1 MYDLPEW
8 ESFTPGSPEVQAW
21 FEKHPMSVYAN
32 SSELNWEKVSENI
45 NSSRYPFEGIGLW
58 AFFFMLIATGQL
70 TIEMILAGPR
80 IRKRGQIPK
89 LKKAAKVKVSAE
101 ENDLVHKE
109 RQKVHHK
116 YVKLLTKLDLW
127 VALPTRKIQFK
138 KPLQAKKTP
147 SPHASTKYI
156 DEQADSSDDGIDA
169 FVIEQ
174 DKRYMKVSKH
184 GRGKLTS
191 TPKSSDSVFEASD
204 REGAGEGVEGL
215 PGIGRLQGMGARVLK
230 EKVNN
235 DVQVIVAPKKTKNLH
250 VSNITQPTSKRVKH
264 NKEGDEAHPTEEEE
278 EVVLIEVGQQEDDD
292 NGSDEEEEEEEGE
305 QKGAQEQEEPQ
316 YMERA
321 RQKGRSEGEE
331 LEDGQEVELTPKQQ
345 AAKKAELAGL
355 DAQIAALLSRKRKA
369 SALTSSG
376 EDLIHSLFTV

>member
-1 MYDLPEW
+1 MYTYVPHVCTNVPRTFTYVPQICVYVLQMCCFILYDLFCLTFDIHFLFVIVSKILFNSCKHLKTEDDKREFLKYCLTFPDW

-21 FEKHPMSVYAN
+21 FEKHPLSVYAN

-191 TPKSSDSVFEASD
+191 TPKSMNSVFEASD
-204 REGAGEGVEGL
+204 GEGAGEGVEGL
-215 PGIGRLQGMGARVLK
+215 RGIGRLQGMGARVLK

-235 DVQVIVAPKKTKNLH
+235 DVQVIVAPKTKK
-250 VSNITQPTSKRVKH
+250 P
-264 NKEGDEAHPTEEEE
+264 
-278 EVVLIEVGQQEDDD
+278 
-292 NGSDEEEEEEEGE
+292 
-305 QKGAQEQEEPQ
+305 
-316 YMERA
+316 
-321 RQKGRSEGEE
+321 
-331 LEDGQEVELTPKQQ
+331 
-345 AAKKAELAGL
+345 
-355 DAQIAALLSRKRKA
+355 SR
-369 SALTSSG
+369 
-376 EDLIHSLFTV
+376 I